1 LSDGGIDH
9 LNGPVDV
16 IRCAAI
22 LFDLDGVLVDSGA
35 AVERAWEEWAARH
48 KLQLDQ
54 VLAEAHGRRT
64 TDTICAVAPWLDVGK
79 ESRALEEAETADTN
93 GVVALPGAASLLEA
107 LPVGSWAV
115 ATSGTRGLA
124 TSRLKHTGLPVPEV
138 LVTAADVEHGKPD
151 PQPYVAAA
159 QGLGVEPSR
168 CLVIED
174 SPAGIAAGTAAGAIV
189 LALATTFAASE
200 LQGARYVAPSLTAVR
215 LHSSAEAGGRFELEV
230 AVES

>member
-1 LSDGGIDH
+1 
-9 LNGPVDV
+9 
-16 IRCAAI
+16 

-35 AVERAWEEWAARH
+35 AVERAWERWAVRH
-48 KLQLDQ
+48 ELQLHA

-64 TDTICAVAPWLDVGK
+64 KDTIRAVAPWLDAEA
-79 ESRALEEAETADTN
+79 ESRGLEETAPADTD
-93 GVVALPGAASLLEA
+93 GVVPLPGAASLLGV

-115 ATSGTRGLA
+115 ATSGTRSLA
-124 TSRLKHTGLPVPEV
+124 RTRLMHAGLPLPNV
-138 LVTAADVEHGKPD
+138 LVTAEDVEHGKPD

-159 QGLGVEPSR
+159 AALGVEPSR

-174 SPAGIAAGTAAGAIV
+174 TPAGIAAGTAAGAIV

-200 LQGARYVAPSLTAVR
+200 LTDASYLAPSLTAVR
-215 LHSSAEAGGRFELEV
+215 LHASADAGGRFELEV